1 MNNYTV
7 GEITSRQNNDML
19 ATIEEALQNLS
30 SQVLMN
36 DFRRKRR
43 RLVLT
48 ASRSR
53 LLVLALNN
61 ATIVNTTDVECA
73 ATNYTGVI
81 ILSGSSCSSCL
92 LMQSVV
98 YLNLDDGEQPD
109 VVQPLFEDKLS
120 SAIKSEGLV
129 YPGFQAVS
137 IAITPSPTPAV
148 VGTPPDG
155 LSTAAVIGIACGAFA
170 AGIVTIA
177 GLYTNHKR
185 QERRQKAF
193 GPSPPP
199 EDASE
204 FVSSGSPLEQSKMH
218 AGIPVAAGAAA
229 GAAAIPI
236 ERKGSTHNSGS
247 DGDVGSLAE
256 SDVSSS
262 QAGSSGWSS
271 SAGLSSLN
279 TGSFDSAD
287 LESGTL
293 TSATS
298 PTNVHKSLT
307 ALLAAGGAATRL
319 DERHRNGPVQFA
331 PLADSTVSVY
341 KSEPGEAVLE
351 EERFTK
357 SGVRCNDSVSSFES
371 SEMRI
376 PTHSDLEAAIK
387 AGDWAAVGATATILA
402 GGSIGD
408 SSNSN
413 DDSTASGL
421 GSANAKELDRL
432 VDTADWE
439 GVVLAASKFERPDIG
454 SPGSFDDNVRSR
466 SSADA
471 LFPSPAVGS
480 PGLSSLGNDSID
492 PSHAESLESGGSSS
506 DDSSYDDSE
515 SESDEEA
522 TSVGLNSSVMSPAAS
537 STTGISEVRLAE
549 IRAEVEALV
558 RRVVPDEINNIDE
571 MMNQFKGREEELVE
585 TLRTMQERTIA
596 KRERAARNKSAK
608 LVAKREVRQKRKM
621 QAAKAVG
628 AQSTREGLPPNGLPP
643 RAAGAAAGAAGATIA
658 VTVLR
663 EETPIARLRNRT
675 PSPANLSSTSEFS
688 EPNFKQEVQSP
699 QSVEG
704 SSDWVPIVKPS
715 KGDSKGAVGSG
726 DVVHVAKKKAVR
738 ESMEKAIES
747 GNWEAVGNAAALMA
761 DSNSTI
767 SAGTVELH
775 EPDSSG
781 YGSGSTGNASVD
793 KKAASKLDGMIQ
805 AGDWTGVV
813 LAAKDVSK
821 PDAKVATQA
830 APRPEKEEK
839 SKSWRVRKMFGG
851 FSSKSKAAYADT
863 DSDGEDVAKNFAD
876 KALQEEQDALAQ
888 AEIWMAIAAQSKQDG
903 ATEAKGASE
912 AADWAI
918 ERSLSALQTADRSA
932 ADGGDEKGSVLPGA
946 VKDDTS
952 V

>member
-1 MNNYTV
+1 M
-7 GEITSRQNNDML
+7 
-19 ATIEEALQNLS
+19 
-30 SQVLMN
+30 
-36 DFRRKRR
+36 
-43 RLVLT
+43 
-48 ASRSR
+48 
-53 LLVLALNN
+53 
-61 ATIVNTTDVECA
+61 
-73 ATNYTGVI
+73 
-81 ILSGSSCSSCL
+81 
-92 LMQSVV
+92 
-98 YLNLDDGEQPD
+98 
-109 VVQPLFEDKLS
+109 
-120 SAIKSEGLV
+120 
-129 YPGFQAVS
+129 
-137 IAITPSPTPAV
+137 
-148 VGTPPDG
+148 
-155 LSTAAVIGIACGAFA
+155 
-170 AGIVTIA
+170 
-177 GLYTNHKR
+177 
-185 QERRQKAF
+185 
-193 GPSPPP
+193 
-199 EDASE
+199 
-204 FVSSGSPLEQSKMH
+204 
-218 AGIPVAAGAAA
+218 
-229 GAAAIPI
+229 
-236 ERKGSTHNSGS
+236 
-247 DGDVGSLAE
+247 
-256 SDVSSS
+256 
-262 QAGSSGWSS
+262 
-271 SAGLSSLN
+271 
-279 TGSFDSAD
+279 
-287 LESGTL
+287 
-293 TSATS
+293 
-298 PTNVHKSLT
+298 
-307 ALLAAGGAATRL
+307 
-319 DERHRNGPVQFA
+319 
-331 PLADSTVSVY
+331 
-341 KSEPGEAVLE
+341 LE

-454 SPGSFDDNVRSR
+454 SPSSFEDNVRSR

-471 LFPSPAVGS
+471 LFPSAVGS
-480 PGLSSLGNDSID
+480 PGLSSLGKDSID
-492 PSHAESLESGGSSS
+492 PSHAESLESVGSSS

-522 TSVGLNSSVMSPAAS
+522 TSVGLNSSVMSPATS

-558 RRVVPDEINNIDE
+558 RQVVPDEINNIDE

-628 AQSTREGLPPNGLPP
+628 AQNTREGLPPNGLPP
-643 RAAGAAAGAAGATIA
+643 RAVGAAAGAAGAAIA

-688 EPNFKQEVQSP
+688 EPNFKHEVQSP
-699 QSVEG
+699 QSVDS
-704 SSDWVPIVKPS
+704 SSDWVPIVKPN
-715 KGDSKGAVGSG
+715 KGDSKGAVVSG
-726 DVVHVAKKKAVR
+726 DIVHVAKKKAVR

-793 KKAASKLDGMIQ
+793 KKTGSQLDDLIK

-813 LAAKDVSK
+813 LAAKEVSK
-821 PDAKVATQA
+821 PDGKVATQA
-830 APRPEKEEK
+830 AQRPGKEEK

-863 DSDGEDVAKNFAD
+863 DSDGEDLAKNVTD